1 MQNKQTLLSNNN
13 SVKKHKNTEK
23 TLFIFQFIIIIV
35 YSTREDL
42 SRVFAKKGGNL
53 RERGKDWCVQ
63 GRGDLGRGCEY
74 GIIKCSLPFETSERK
89 RKCQIEALPPPN
101 EPRRTNIGAAPS
113 PLHLAL
119 SLLKGENDGIRSVRR
134 PLSETYPPSRKV
146 TKDRRIGAE
155 FWDIESLIRT
165 CPPLERAKAN

>member
-101 EPRRTNIGAAPS
+101 EPRRTSIGAVLS
-113 PLHLAL
+113 SLHLAL
-119 SLLKGENDGIRSVRR
+119 PLLKVGERWHPER
-134 PLSETYPPSRKV
+134 PQTTE
-146 TKDRRIGAE
+146 
-155 FWDIESLIRT
+155 
-165 CPPLERAKAN
+165 